1 MDYNQAVEFLHSF
14 PDMERGTHGARGASM
29 SVSSM
34 RSLLQRLGNPQLGRH
49 TIHVTGSKGKGSTS
63 MMLAS
68 ILNQT
73 GFNNALFMSP
83 HIHAYTERILFNLE
97 PVSQEEFAQGLT
109 EIRPHIEA
117 ERQEGGA
124 PLSTFGIL
132 TALFFHL
139 ANKPERKVH
148 WQVVEVGLGGRFDA
162 TNVFDNK
169 DLAIIT
175 PISLE
180 HTEVLGSTQAEIAAN
195 KAGIITPGCTT
206 VLAPQKEN
214 SVKTVVARKCGEAHA
229 TFIDVGKAYK
239 IRPLSHD
246 LTGQV
251 FVVDRPAGP
260 LEVTLPLLGSHQ
272 AVNAITAIAACD
284 ALASRG
290 VPLASRQILE
300 GLKNIHVP
308 GRLEIL
314 ANGKQPV
321 SSAPPYVTIVADGAH
336 NHESAAALATALKTF
351 FNVEQCIFVM
361 GVNNDKNISAIW
373 RELSG
378 LSKLVVATKSQN
390 PRSMDP
396 NAICDIVNM
405 FDEERKSATTS
416 ENVASAIEEAINVS
430 KPGDLICVT
439 GSLYVVAEARE
450 YLSSRKEP
458 SS

>member
-1 MDYNQAVEFLHSF
+1 MDYNQAVEFLQSF
-14 PDMERGTHGARGASM
+14 PDMERGTHGARGATM
-29 SVSSM
+29 SVSTM
-34 RSLLQRLGNPQLGRH
+34 RSVLQRLGNPQLGRH
-49 TIHVTGSKGKGSTS
+49 TIHVTGSKGKGSTAF
-63 MMLAS
+63 MLAS
-68 ILNQT
+68 ILKQT
-73 GFNNALFMSP
+73 GFNTALYMSP
-83 HIHAYTERILFNLE
+83 HIHSYTERILFDLE
-97 PVSQEEFAQGLT
+97 SVSEEEFAQGLS

-117 ERQEGGA
+117 ERNEGGA
-124 PLSTFGIL
+124 PISSFGIL

-139 ANKPERKVH
+139 ANKPDRKVH

-180 HTEVLGSTQAEIAAN
+180 HTEVLGSTQPEIAAN

-272 AVNAITAIAACD
+272 AVNAITAIAAAD

-290 VPLASRQILE
+290 VPLASKQILE
-300 GLKNIHVP
+300 GLSQVHVP

-321 SSAPPYVTIVADGAH
+321 SNAPLVTIVADGAH

-351 FNVEQCIFVM
+351 FNVEKCIFVM

-378 LSKLVVATKSQN
+378 LSKLVVATRSQN

-405 FDEERKSATTS
+405 FDEEHKSGKTS
-416 ENVASAIEEAINVS
+416 ENVPSAIEDAIKAS
-430 KPGDLICVT
+430 QPGDLICVT

-450 YLSSRKEP
+450 YLGSRRE
-458 SS
+458 SRQT